1 MNKLK
6 IAVLFGGR
14 SGEHE
19 VSLVSATSII
29 GALDK
34 KKYEIIPIGITK
46 TGKWVA
52 GKNVMELLKK
62 GKTAGLSNVSLSLD
76 PAQKGVFIYNDK
88 DDECEFK
95 KVDIVFPVLHGPY
108 GEDGTVQGMLE
119 IASIPY
125 VGCDVFSSSACM
137 DKLMS
142 KQIFLAR
149 GLSQVEFLAFTRS
162 QIKKNFNEVKK
173 EILKKIGFPCFTKP
187 SNMGSSVGISKVK
200 KEAELKKAMEL
211 ACEFDNSVVV
221 EKGVEHAREIECAVL
236 GNSEPKASVAGEVVP
251 NREFYDFYAKY
262 VDNASKLFI
271 PAKLSAADLKK
282 VQELAIAAFK
292 AMQCSGMA
300 RVDFLMD
307 SKTGKF
313 YLNELNTIPGFTSIS
328 MYPKLWAATGVDY
341 GKLIDKLLALAVE
354 KYKEKQSR
362 KTTFESGSEW
372 YK

>member
-1 MNKLK
+1 
-6 IAVLFGGR
+6 
-14 SGEHE
+14 
-19 VSLVSATSII
+19 
-29 GALDK
+29 
-34 KKYEIIPIGITK
+34 
-46 TGKWVA
+46 
-52 GKNVMELLKK
+52 
-62 GKTAGLSNVSLSLD
+62 
-76 PAQKGVFIYNDK
+76 
-88 DDECEFK
+88 
-95 KVDIVFPVLHGPY
+95 
-108 GEDGTVQGMLE
+108 
-119 IASIPY
+119 
-125 VGCDVFSSSACM
+125 M

-173 EILKKIGFPCFTKP
+173 EISKKIGFPCFTKP

-221 EKGVEHAREIECAVL
+221 EKGVENAREIECAVL

-341 GKLIDKLLALAVE
+341 GKLIDKLLALAIE

>member
-52 GKNVMELLKK
+52 GKNVMESLKK
-62 GKTAGLSNVSLSLD
+62 GKTAGLDNVSLSLD

-125 VGCDVFSSSACM
+125 VG
-137 DKLMS
+137 
-142 KQIFLAR
+142 
-149 GLSQVEFLAFTRS
+149 
-162 QIKKNFNEVKK
+162 
-173 EILKKIGFPCFTKP
+173 
-187 SNMGSSVGISKVK
+187 
-200 KEAELKKAMEL
+200 
-211 ACEFDNSVVV
+211 
-221 EKGVEHAREIECAVL
+221 
-236 GNSEPKASVAGEVVP
+236 
-251 NREFYDFYAKY
+251 
-262 VDNASKLFI
+262 
-271 PAKLSAADLKK
+271 
-282 VQELAIAAFK
+282 
-292 AMQCSGMA
+292 
-300 RVDFLMD
+300 
-307 SKTGKF
+307 
-313 YLNELNTIPGFTSIS
+313 
-328 MYPKLWAATGVDY
+328 
-341 GKLIDKLLALAVE
+341 
-354 KYKEKQSR
+354 
-362 KTTFESGSEW
+362 
-372 YK
+372 